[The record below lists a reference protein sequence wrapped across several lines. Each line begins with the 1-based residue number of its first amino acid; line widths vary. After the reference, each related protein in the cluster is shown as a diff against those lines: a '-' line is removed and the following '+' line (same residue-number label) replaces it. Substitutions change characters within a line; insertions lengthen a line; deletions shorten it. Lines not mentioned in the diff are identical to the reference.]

1 MQCWFATKR
10 KYVTLFPCFRC
21 LKWFTVNMKGMLCF
35 VSFHVSE
42 HFSVNRKNCDRNTE
56 GTTER
61 FLPQYL
67 PHWRFYF
74 WPENWTKVYMADISM
89 SNVYSLYWLKMSH
102 TLFAFLSFFQH
113 VAVDKMWELSLEIIS
128 ELKHWVLWKHTWQ
141 CWEACVMRECRLS
154 HASSSVPEK
163 YILTFEL
170 SLHEQTL
177 SNCKRG

>member
-1 MQCWFATKR
+1 MQCWFATKMR

-35 VSFHVSE
+35 VSLHVSV
-42 HFSVNRKNCDRNTE
+42 HFSANRKNCDRNTE

-67 PHWRFYF
+67 PHWLFYF

-102 TLFAFLSFFQH
+102 TLFALIFFFS
-113 VAVDKMWELSLEIIS
+113 MWLLTRCENCHWKLFQSWSIVFCENIHDNA
-128 ELKHWVLWKHTWQ
+128 EKH
-141 CWEACVMRECRLS
+141 A
-154 HASSSVPEK
+154 
-163 YILTFEL
+163 
-170 SLHEQTL
+170 
-177 SNCKRG
+177 